1 MKITESN
8 YVEQLKKHD
17 EKALMYVISE
27 YGGMLNAI
35 VCTRLRLLKDY
46 QEECLNDV
54 FLGIWKNIGSFD
66 MDKSSFRNWCAGIA
80 RYKALDFLRRYY
92 REITFENIDDME
104 IPKVDEELERIAE
117 QEISEELEQML
128 DCLNETDRAIFL
140 KLYME
145 EKNLD
150 EVSAETGLKKE
161 VIYNR
166 LSRGKKRIRSIYESR
181 EV

>member
-1 MKITESN
+1 MYASQAFERLSGGVPQRCISWNLEE
-8 YVEQLKKHD
+8 YRQL
-17 EKALMYVISE
+17 
-27 YGGMLNAI
+27 
-35 VCTRLRLLKDY
+35 
-46 QEECLNDV
+46 
-54 FLGIWKNIGSFD
+54 
-66 MDKSSFRNWCAGIA
+66 
-80 RYKALDFLRRYY
+80 
-92 REITFENIDDME
+92 TFQNIDEMD

-128 DCLNETDRAIFL
+128 DCLSETDRGIFL

-145 EKNLD
+145 EKDLD

-166 LSRGKKRIRSIYESR
+166 LSRGKKRIRSVYESR